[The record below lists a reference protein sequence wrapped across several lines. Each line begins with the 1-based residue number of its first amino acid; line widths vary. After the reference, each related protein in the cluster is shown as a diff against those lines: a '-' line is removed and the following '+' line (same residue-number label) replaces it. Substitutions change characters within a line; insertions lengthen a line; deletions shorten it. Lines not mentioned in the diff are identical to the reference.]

1 MRYYLYDKFGA
12 YTGNFTDVPD
22 PYAPLPPMSTMQE
35 PPTVADDGKVAIFS
49 GDVWFVGDAPVVT
62 PAMPEVPQS
71 ITMRQARLQLHK
83 IGKLADVQAAIN
95 ALPEPPKTEAQIE
108 WDYASVVERA
118 SSFVVLLTPALG
130 LSEEEMDNLFR
141 EAVQL

>member
-22 PYAPLPPMSTMQE
+22 PYAPLPPMSTAIE
-35 PPTVADDGKVAIFS
+35 PPTVTDPGKAAIFS
-49 GDVWFVGDAPVVT
+49 GDAWFIGDAPVVT

-83 IGKLADVQAAIN
+83 IGKLTDVQAAIN

-118 SSFVVLLTPALG
+118 SPFVSLLTPALG
-130 LSEEEMDNLFR
+130 LSEEEIDNLFR